1 MASRSFI
8 SFCTLTALSAPG
20 LPNAVAADF
29 SYHYAQISHVSATDD
44 SLGMAI
50 DFSAIGVSGSYE
62 INKDMAITAGYF
74 SGSYRPL
81 PIDSRDLEAGI
92 TLHMPI
98 SHLADFALNA
108 SLLQS
113 ELQTPFG
120 DADDNGHRF
129 KAEVRYHI
137 GHRMELDAFFSQL
150 KIFNDTDNMTGIEL
164 LAGISPNLSLAAGYS
179 LGDNANSLLLGLR
192 LEF

>member
-8 SFCTLTALSAPG
+8 SFYTFAALSAPG

-50 DFSAIGVSGSYE
+50 DFSAIGAHGSYE
-62 INKDMAITAGYF
+62 INRDMAITAGYF

-81 PIDSRDLEAGI
+81 PIDSRDLEVGI
-92 TLHMPI
+92 TLHTPI
-98 SHLADFALNA
+98 SHLTDFALNA

-120 DADDNGHRF
+120 DAGDNGHRL

-137 GHRMELDAFFSQL
+137 SRRVELDVFFSRL
-150 KIFNDTDNMTGIEL
+150 KIFNDTDNMAGLEL
-164 LAGISPNLSLAAGYS
+164 LAGISPSLSLAAGYS

-192 LEF
+192 LKF

>member
-1 MASRSFI
+1 MGSRSFI
-8 SFCTLTALSAPG
+8 SFCTFIALSSPG

-44 SLGMAI
+44 SLETAI
-50 DFSAIGVSGSYE
+50 DFSAIGARGSYE
-62 INKDMAITAGYF
+62 INRDMAVTAGYF

-81 PIDSRDLEAGI
+81 PIDSRDLEMGI

-98 SHLADFALNA
+98 SHLSDFTLNA

-120 DADDNGHRF
+120 DADDNGHRL
-129 KAEVRYHI
+129 KAGVRYYI
-137 GHRMELDAFFSQL
+137 SHRLELDAFISQL
-150 KIFNDTDNMTGIEL
+150 KIFNDTDNMAGIEL
-164 LAGISPNLSLAAGYS
+164 LAGISRNLSLAAGYS